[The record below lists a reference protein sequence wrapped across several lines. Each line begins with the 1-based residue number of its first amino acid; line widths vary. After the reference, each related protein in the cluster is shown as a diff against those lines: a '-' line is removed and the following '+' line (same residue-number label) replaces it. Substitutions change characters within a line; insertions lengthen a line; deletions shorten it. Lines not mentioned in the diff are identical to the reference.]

1 MSVEERVAIVGAGP
15 VGLLSALGLAQAGIP
30 VIVIERASEI
40 IASPRAITYHWSVL
54 EGLDR
59 LGLLEEALDVGFA
72 KQDYTY
78 LDFATGEKINY
89 SLDVLDGRTSFPFN
103 LHLGQNLLAGIA
115 LRRLQ
120 QFPHAEV
127 RWGVTMRD
135 LMQDGS
141 GVTLSVDGPEG
152 PSELRAGWV
161 IGADS
166 ATSNVRRALHLE
178 FEGITWPKRFIA
190 ANVRHDFSKHGY
202 ARTTFLIHPTH
213 GAIIVKLDKG
223 DLWRCTY
230 SEPLDLPEESI
241 AERMTA
247 YFDVILPGA
256 RDIEVVAFAPYRMHQ
271 RAAERFRVGRV
282 LLAGDAAH
290 ARIPAAPTGSHQD
303 CSTHLRSTRRWLLSV
318 AAMSTARSSIATPR
332 SAAASSLRL
341 SRPRRSKTSGSSST
355 RQIRS
360 STRPISSVCAV

>member
-30 VIVIERASEI
+30 VIVIERESEI
-40 IASPRAITYHWSVL
+40 VASPRAIVYHWSVL
-54 EGLDR
+54 EGLNR

-89 SLDVLDGRTSFPFN
+89 SLDVLDGRTPFPFN
-103 LHLGQNLLAGIA
+103 LHLGQNLLAEIA

-120 QFPHAEV
+120 RFPHAEV

-161 IGADS
+161 IGADG

-178 FEGITWPKRFIA
+178 FEGITWP
-190 ANVRHDFSKHGY
+190 NG
-202 ARTTFLIHPTH
+202 
-213 GAIIVKLDKG
+213 
-223 DLWRCTY
+223 
-230 SEPLDLPEESI
+230 
-241 AERMTA
+241 
-247 YFDVILPGA
+247 
-256 RDIEVVAFAPYRMHQ
+256 
-271 RAAERFRVGRV
+271 
-282 LLAGDAAH
+282 
-290 ARIPAAPTGSHQD
+290 
-303 CSTHLRSTRRWLLSV
+303 
-318 AAMSTARSSIATPR
+318 
-332 SAAASSLRL
+332 L
-341 SRPRRSKTSGSSST
+341 SRPTSGTIFRST
-355 RQIRS
+355 A
-360 STRPISSVCAV
+360 TRAPPF